1 VKGCD
6 GFESSRRRDGRGFK
20 VQAPSHSGTVTIT
33 MGQGRSMSAIG
44 IDRFGRYG
52 LSSFSSPFK
61 IFFLLL
67 SDDDASEEVIC
78 R

>member
-1 VKGCD
+1 M
-6 GFESSRRRDGRGFK
+6 
-20 VQAPSHSGTVTIT
+20 I
-33 MGQGRSMSAIG
+33 AIG
-44 IDRFGRYG
+44 IDRSGRSG

-67 SDDDASEEVIC
+67 SDDASEEVIC